1 MHLLVKGARRR
12 LTGEALVPNSKYHAH
27 RALIL
32 ASLAPG
38 VSRITGLSDAR
49 HVQYTVSLLR
59 GLGTRIDV
67 DGDTFVVH
75 GGPYRPVRHS
85 VSAGSSG
92 STLYFM
98 IGLAS
103 LAQTPVTVTGQKYF
117 QRRPIGPLLRS
128 LQQMGVE
135 LESNEDCP
143 PINVAAKRPSGGH
156 VTIAGTLSQWISG
169 LILLAPFATGKT
181 VIEVEG
187 DLNEQPYLE
196 LTVEMMK
203 QFGLQV
209 GVSQDWRRFDIEP
222 DQQATPCDLTMPP
235 DIGSAAFGVAAAAIH
250 PSDILLRGLNQLSGG
265 PADHPEVHF
274 LDIARDMGVPMEL
287 TEAGVRIAHDGTRLK
302 PAAIDCRSI
311 PDMLPI
317 LSVLGT
323 FADGET
329 TFDNVGHVRLKESDR
344 VSAMLQLNQM
354 GGDLDLNGE
363 RLRVRGVDRLVGGK
377 LSSFNDHRV
386 LMSLAIAASA
396 AEGNSTLTYPNAYR
410 ISYPAY
416 LEAMNDF
423 GIPMTVEG
431 GRPSPATRQHRLLP
445 KEASHPDQ
453 AADTTLSDWLT
464 RWASERPADTA
475 VFDARPLGTTT
486 ITWSELNH
494 RVDVIAT
501 QLIKLGVQPGETVA
515 LQLPNWTEFVVI
527 ALASMRIGAICCPLM
542 PIFREREI
550 AFMLRRSRA
559 RVMFVP
565 ESFRGREHAAE
576 IAGIVNEDTVTEAPE
591 DLEHVVVLPG
601 DVPAGGDW
609 VPGPVAWHNWQEMLD
624 GEPDPDAL
632 ATRRPTPEQTAQL
645 LFTSGTTG
653 EPKGSL
659 MTGGTLSRAAAME
672 IKHLG
677 LNAQDAVYIPS
688 PLAHQTGF
696 LYGMWLAMELGV
708 PQIIQPIW
716 DPRRALEALRDGEG
730 SFVQAATP
738 FLADLVKAV
747 ETGEAPPPKLRI
759 FVATGA
765 AVPRGLAERAT
776 RVLGTAVCGAFG
788 TTETCL
794 GALSAPTDEPVKVWG
809 TDGRALDGI
818 TLRITDDHG
827 RELAAG
833 TEGNFEILSPT
844 CFEGYLDRPDLT
856 KQAYTA
862 DGWYKTGDLG
872 IIDESGFI
880 RVTGRVKD
888 VINRGGEKVP
898 VAEIEELIYNHPAVD
913 DVAVVAMPDE
923 RLGERACAWVAL
935 QDGQNLDF
943 GQLVSYLDERQVA
956 KYYWPE
962 RMERV
967 DKLPRN
973 AAGKIQKFL
982 LREWAADLRAERRTE
997 QGIEEGR
1004 A

>member
-1 MHLLVKGARRR
+1 MHLLVSGTSDRI
-12 LTGEALVPNSKYHAH
+12 TGEATVPNSKYHAH

-49 HVQYTVSLLR
+49 HVQYTVGLLR
-59 GLGTRIDV
+59 GLGTKIDIE
-67 DGDTFVVH
+67 GDTFIVQ
-75 GGPYRPVRHS
+75 GGPYRPVKDS

-92 STLYFM
+92 TTLYFM

-103 LAQTPVTVTGQKYF
+103 LAETSVTVTGQKYF
-117 QRRPIGPLLRS
+117 QRRPVGPLLRS

-135 LESNEDCP
+135 LESADDCP
-143 PINVAAKRPSGGH
+143 PIRVEAKRPTGGH

-187 DLNEQPYLE
+187 ELNEQPYIE

-203 QFGLQV
+203 QFGLSV
-209 GVSQDWRRFDIEP
+209 GVSADWRRFEIEP
-222 DQQATPCDLTMPP
+222 DQQAVPCDLALPP
-235 DIGSAAFGVAAAAIH
+235 DIGSAAFGIAAATIH
-250 PSDILLRGLNQLSGG
+250 PSDILLRGMHQLSGG
-265 PADHPEVHF
+265 AADHPEVHF
-274 LDIARDMGVPMEL
+274 LDIAREMGVPMEL
-287 TEAGVRIAHDGTRLK
+287 TDEGVRIRHDGIRLK
-302 PAAIDCRSI
+302 PVKIDCRPI

-317 LSVLGT
+317 LSVMAS

-329 TFDNVGHVRLKESDR
+329 TMSNIAHVRLKESDR

-354 GGDLDLNGE
+354 GGDLDLDGDI
-363 RLRVRGVDRLVGGK
+363 LRVRGVHGLRGAK

-386 LMSLAIAASA
+386 LMSLAVAASA
-396 AEGNSTLTYPNAYR
+396 AEGSSTLTYPNAYR

-416 LEAMNDF
+416 LEAMNGF
-423 GIPMTVEG
+423 GLKMSVEG
-431 GRPSPATRQHRLLP
+431 GKPSAAVRTHRPLP
-445 KEASHPDQ
+445 QE
-453 AADTTLSDWLT
+453 AADPDLAARTTLSDWLQ
-464 RWASERPADTA
+464 RWAKERPGDVAI
-475 VFDARPLGTTT
+475 FDARPTRMSRGGTTK
-486 ITWSELNH
+486 ITWGELNR

-501 QLIKLGVQPGETVA
+501 RLLELGVQPGEPVA
-515 LQLPNWTEFVVI
+515 LQLPNWTEFVII
-527 ALASMRIGAICCPLM
+527 ALATMRIGAVCCPLM
-542 PIFREREI
+542 PIFRQREI
-550 AFMLRRSRA
+550 AFMLRRAKA

-565 ESFRGREHAAE
+565 DTFRGREHAAE
-576 IAGIVNEDTVTEAPE
+576 IAGIVNESDDAPAE
-591 DLEHVVVLPG
+591 LEHVVVLPG
-601 DVPAGGDW
+601 DVNGGGDW
-609 VPGPVAWHNWQEMLD
+609 APGAVAWHDWNDLLD
-624 GEPDPDAL
+624 GEIDQQAL
-632 ATRRPTPEQTAQL
+632 AGRRPGPDQTAQL

-659 MTGGTLSRAAAME
+659 MTGGTLSRAASME
-672 IKHLG
+672 IRHLG
-677 LNAQDAVYIPS
+677 LNSEDAVYIPS

-708 PQIIQPIW
+708 PQIIQAVW
-716 DPRRALEALRDGEG
+716 DPRRALQALREGDG

-747 ETGEAPPPKLRI
+747 EAGEEAPPKLRI

-794 GALSAPTDEPVKVWG
+794 GALSAPTDEQVKVWG
-809 TDGRALDGI
+809 TDGRALEGI
-818 TLRITDDHG
+818 QLRITDDEG
-827 RELAAG
+827 RVQAAN

-844 CFEGYLDRPDLT
+844 YFEGYLDRPDLT
-856 KQAYTA
+856 AAVFTE

-872 IIDESGFI
+872 VIDESGFI
-880 RVTGRVKD
+880 RITGRVKD

-898 VAEIEELIYNHPAVD
+898 VAEIENLIYDHPAVD
-913 DVAVVAMPDE
+913 DVAVVAMPDP
-923 RLGERACAWVAL
+923 RLGERGCAFVVAKPGE
-935 QDGQNLDF
+935 QFSFADMI
-943 GQLVSYLDERQVA
+943 SYLDDHQVA

-962 RMERV
+962 ALQV
-967 DKLPRN
+967 IDVLPRN

-982 LREWAADLRAERRTE
+982 LRERARDVRP
-997 QGIEEGR
+997 QRVEGK
-1004 A
+1004 

>member
-1 MHLLVKGARRR
+1 MHLLVKGTNGR
-12 LTGEALVPNSKYHAH
+12 LTGEAVVPNSKYHAH

-49 HVQYTVSLLR
+49 HVQYTVGLLR

-67 DGDTFVVH
+67 KGDTFVVH
-75 GGPYRPVRHS
+75 GGPYRPIRES

-92 STLYFM
+92 TTLYFM

-103 LAQTPVTVTGQKYF
+103 LAETPVVVTGQKYF
-117 QRRPIGPLLRS
+117 QRRPVGPLLRS

-135 LESNEDCP
+135 LESSNDCP
-143 PINVAAKRPSGGH
+143 PISVAAKRPTGGH

-169 LILLAPFATGKT
+169 LILLAPFATGRT

-187 DLNEQPYLE
+187 ELNEQPYIE
-196 LTVEMMK
+196 LTVEMMQ
-203 QFGLQV
+203 QFGLK
-209 GVSQDWRRFDIEP
+209 VSAAPDWRRFEIEP
-222 DQQATPCDLTMPP
+222 NQEATPCDLVMPP
-235 DIGSAAFGVAAAAIH
+235 DIGSAAFGIAAAALH
-250 PSDILLRGLNQLSGG
+250 PSDILLRGMNQLSGG

-287 TEAGVRIAHDGTRLK
+287 TDDGVRIAHDGIRLK
-302 PAAIDCRSI
+302 PADIDCRGI

-317 LSVLGT
+317 LSVMGT

-329 TFDNVGHVRLKESDR
+329 TFSNIAHVRLKESDR

-354 GGDLDLNGE
+354 GGDLDLDGDV
-363 RLRVRGVDRLVGGK
+363 LKVRGVDALRGAR

-386 LMSLAIAASA
+386 LMSLAIAASTA
-396 AEGNSTLTYPNAYR
+396 AGDSTLTYPNAYR

-416 LEAMNDF
+416 LEAMNGF
-423 GIPMTVEG
+423 GIPMSVEG
-431 GRPSPATRQHRLLP
+431 GRPSTATRAHRQLP
-445 KEASHPDQ
+445 KEAAHPDL
-453 AADTTLSDWLT
+453 AARYTLSDWLS
-464 RWASERPADTA
+464 RWAAERPDDVA
-475 VFDARPLGTTT
+475 VIDARPRRTGK
-486 ITWSELNH
+486 ITWGELD
-494 RVDVIAT
+494 RQVDTIAT
-501 QLIKLGVQPGETVA
+501 QLIKLGVQPGEPVA
-515 LQLPNWTEFVVI
+515 LQLPNWTEFVII
-527 ALASMRIGAICCPLM
+527 ALATMRIGAICCPLM
-542 PIFREREI
+542 PIFRQREI
-550 AFMLRRSRA
+550 AFMLRRAKA
-559 RVMFVP
+559 RVLFVP
-565 ESFRGREHAAE
+565 ATFRGREHAEE
-576 IAGIVNEDTVTEAPE
+576 IAGIANGDFGDVPE
-591 DLEHVVVLPG
+591 NLRHVVVLPG
-601 DVPAGGDW
+601 DVQAGGDW
-609 VPGPVAWHNWQEMLD
+609 APGDVAWHDWNSLLGGGVD
-624 GEPDPDAL
+624 RDAL
-632 ATRRPTPEQTAQL
+632 DARKPTPDQTAQL

-659 MTGGTLSRAAAME
+659 MTGGTLSQAAAME
-672 IKHLG
+672 IRHLG
-677 LNAQDAVYIPS
+677 LDASDAVYIPS

-696 LYGMWLAMELGV
+696 LYGMWLAMVLGV
-708 PQIIQPIW
+708 PQIIQAVW
-716 DPRRALEALRDGEG
+716 DPRRALQALREGEG
-730 SFVQAATP
+730 TFVQAATP

-747 ETGEAPPPKLRI
+747 EAGEEAPEKLRV

-809 TDGRALDGI
+809 TDGRALEGI
-818 TLRITDDHG
+818 KLRITDDNG
-827 RELAAG
+827 VVQAAG

-844 CFEGYLDRPDLT
+844 NFQGYLDRPDLT
-856 KQAYTA
+856 AEAYTA

-872 IIDESGFI
+872 IIDESGYI
-880 RVTGRVKD
+880 RITGRIKD

-898 VAEIEELIYNHPAVD
+898 VAEIENLLYDHPDVD

-923 RLGERACAWVAL
+923 RLGERACAFVVPKSGSKINFE
-935 QDGQNLDF
+935 QMI
-943 GQLVSYLDERQVA
+943 SYLDDHQVA

-962 RMERV
+962 RLELIDV
-967 DKLPRN
+967 LPRN

-982 LREWAADLRAERRTE
+982 LREQARGLRPQRL
-997 QGIEEGR
+997 EGK
-1004 A
+1004 